1 MQLGYCILILDTY
14 YRTFL
19 GSLYRQQPHLAD
31 RPYADQLQVLL
42 DACFGTAD
50 AYSSNLNAQ
59 GHKAAEVVVNAPLL
73 QRRWACEHGLRI
85 ASRPPTVAIRRYRGL
100 PVPRIKRDERWLYS
114 VLIAQVKDY
123 RPDVLYVQDI
133 RWLPR
138 QVLEQARADV
148 RWVVGQHA
156 TTFLVPEQC
165 RGYDL
170 IVSSLPNQVAY
181 FRRLGIPSEYLA
193 IGFYAKVLSRL
204 QPQSLET
211 DVVHVGGYGR
221 IHAERNELL
230 SRVAR
235 EVPVDFWGYG
245 VRNLPLRSP
254 IRKRYRGEAWGLD
267 MYQVRRNSRVVLT
280 KHITAVAGNYANN
293 CTLFETLRIWAY
305 RARRQPYLSEEL
317 FRDAVLGHA
326 LSINGGF
333 EPPLSHAEVRATAK
347 SVTRWTWRNMSPQGF
362 REHQRA
368 LGKRSGIVRRGRA
381 MELRKRILETV
392 KQCPALS
399 QGDIAAL
406 HGVTRETVNRHLRAH
421 KRGVT

>member
-1 MQLGYCILILDTY
+1 MGYRILILDTY
-14 YRTFL
+14 YRPFL
-19 GSLYRQQPHLAD
+19 RSIYRQQLHLAD
-31 RPYADQLQVLL
+31 RPYVDQLQVLL
-42 DACFGTAD
+42 GACFGTAD

-85 ASRPPTVAIRRYRGL
+85 ASRPPTVVIRRYRGL
-100 PVPRIKRDERWLYS
+100 PIPRIKRDERWLYS

-138 QVLEQARADV
+138 QVLQQARAHV

-156 TTFLVPEQC
+156 TTFLAPEQC

-181 FRRLGIPSEYLA
+181 FRRLGIPSVYLA

-293 CTLFETLRIWAY
+293 CTLFETTGIGSCLLADHKDNI
-305 RARRQPYLSEEL
+305 
-317 FRDAVLGHA
+317 RDL
-326 LSINGGF
+326 F
-333 EPPLSHAEVRATAK
+333 EPDKEVVTYTSAQDCAEKLRYLLDHDDVRATIAAAGR
-347 SVTRWTWRNMSPQGF
+347 TRTLSQHTYRHRMQ
-362 REHQRA
+362 E
-368 LGKRSGIVRRGRA
+368 LGS
-381 MELRKRILETV
+381 ILER
-392 KQCPALS
+392 S
-399 QGDIAAL
+399 L
-406 HGVTRETVNRHLRAH
+406 H
-421 KRGVT
+421 